1 MNKCIDCGEQVSTK
15 KTKRCNSCFMKGKN
29 NPSFGKKGKEAFGYI
44 DGRSKKKYRC
54 FDCNKEISRFSAIYG
69 SGLCSSCFHKEYLKN
84 PKDHPNYKHG
94 KCYKDKHYYCIDC
107 NKEVCS
113 WKIKRCQSCA
123 CKNRFKDPR
132 NHPNYGKRGREASN
146 YIHGK
151 AYEPYASEFN
161 KKLKNQIKQ
170 RDNYICQHCGMT
182 QEEHF
187 KKYNR
192 DIEVHHID
200 YDGKNYKKDNLI
212 TLCKSDNMKANKNR
226 DYWFAYYTYIM
237 ENYIYV

>member
-54 FDCNKEISRFSAIYG
+54 F
-69 SGLCSSCFHKEYLKN
+69 
-84 PKDHPNYKHG
+84 
-94 KCYKDKHYYCIDC
+94 DC